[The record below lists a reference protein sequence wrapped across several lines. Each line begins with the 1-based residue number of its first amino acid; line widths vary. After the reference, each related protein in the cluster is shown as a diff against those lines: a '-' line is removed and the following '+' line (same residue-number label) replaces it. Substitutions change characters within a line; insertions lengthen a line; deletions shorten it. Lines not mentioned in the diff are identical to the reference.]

1 MNGLQFGAICGMLF
15 PSEQVL
21 ETHGIADTTGV
32 FLCPKQLHTCSAQ
45 GAPFIDHAMRV
56 TPVLAPWVS
65 SLDERRTLRV
75 QEQPHMAQYAKTC
88 VVCGKQFTSNWH
100 SKVACSAKCQE
111 LHRQSKARRINSVNK
126 KKKKLI
132 KERGNR
138 CELCGATG
146 TLHAHHVKAMARGGS
161 DDAGNLLLVCP
172 ACHKKFH
179 SRGR

>member
-1 MNGLQFGAICGMLF
+1 MKCLQFGAACGMMF

-21 ETHGIADTTGV
+21 GTHSIANYTDG
-32 FLCPKQLHTCSAQ
+32 FFMPSNC
-45 GAPFIDHAMRV
+45 I
-56 TPVLAPWVS
+56 PV
-65 SLDERRTLRV
+65 RRTLRV

>member
-1 MNGLQFGAICGMLF
+1 MKCLQFGAACGMMF

-21 ETHGIADTTGV
+21 GTHSIANYTDGFFMPSNCIPV
-32 FLCPKQLHTCSAQ
+32 RRKVRRSSIMLCGTS
-45 GAPFIDHAMRV
+45 
-56 TPVLAPWVS
+56 VLANWVP
-65 SLDERRTLRV
+65 SLDERRTLRA